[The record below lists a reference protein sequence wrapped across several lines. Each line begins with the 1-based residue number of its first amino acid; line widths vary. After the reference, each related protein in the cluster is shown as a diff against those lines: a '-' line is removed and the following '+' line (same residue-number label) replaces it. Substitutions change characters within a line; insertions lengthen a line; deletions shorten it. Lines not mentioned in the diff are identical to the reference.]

1 MSSDPKPASLR
12 DLYTQPVQ
20 SWNFPQQTNHTG
32 PPSASPP
39 MPTSSTSFSST
50 NNANLN
56 SRVDTLKWGASN
68 SSGRPYAGAG
78 NSSFIGAAP
87 STYTGSSYAAGSFPY
102 GYASY
107 DGPAYGSH
115 APRVALK
122 ALLAS
127 AFLQYTTTAIAMPWE
142 VGKVLLQV
150 QWVPKRIEDAP
161 IPDFDLELELELEE
175 EDDNDE
181 LSESSTDDSYF
192 HDPTSPTRQTRQAR
206 ARPLLN
212 TRKMSVGLSNNGG
225 RINGSPLIIQYG
237 PANGVWGMMKRVGAS
252 RTEGWGSLW
261 KGLLTSVTLSL
272 LTSTIQPSV
281 SSFLRPIFP
290 SHSQSHF
297 FPSILLPLTSHII
310 TGVILS
316 PLDTLRTLQIIH
328 PRPSPSPWTL
338 FSLITSNKS
347 SEVPITLGSL
357 YTHPTLL
364 LPALL
369 DNTLRPLISLLMPR
383 IIENMTGVRIGVNV
397 WMYPLCEFIGGV
409 IGLGIT
415 IPIETIRRRLQAQ
428 VAVHG
433 LPDVEN
439 LSRSRSST
447 KASYDSDEKVSSC
460 VHLSPRP
467 YTGILDCLWRILTEE
482 RSPPPK
488 RQKSNRRPSMR
499 SPRASSA
506 TTTPKARKGKATKPR
521 LSGGPGSK
529 RDVRS
534 VFDAEVSA
542 VAGMSHRPRM
552 LSEEMRMSE
561 RRASQ
566 QHAAHSP
573 IQPQAEGG
581 GSLGEKVEKEIE
593 KVRAEIES
601 EGIDGWLDNT
611 GLGQLY
617 RGFGMG
623 VGALAL
629 VLVLGL
635 ITGEEPE
642 GWAEL

>member
-1 MSSDPKPASLR
+1 KLASWISPTGEATLKTSTLTSMSSDPKPTSLR

-39 MPTSSTSFSST
+39 MPSSSTSFSST
-50 NNANLN
+50 SNANLN
-56 SRVDTLKWGASN
+56 SRVDTLKWGTSN
-68 SSGRPYAGAG
+68 PAGRPYAGAG

-102 GYASY
+102 GYAGY

-212 TRKMSVGLSNNGG
+212 TRKMSV
-225 RINGSPLIIQYG
+225 
-237 PANGVWGMMKRVGAS
+237 V
-252 RTEGWGSLW
+252 
-261 KGLLTSVTLSL
+261 
-272 LTSTIQPSV
+272 
-281 SSFLRPIFP
+281 
-290 SHSQSHF
+290 
-297 FPSILLPLTSHII
+297 
-310 TGVILS
+310 
-316 PLDTLRTLQIIH
+316 
-328 PRPSPSPWTL
+328 
-338 FSLITSNKS
+338 TSNKN
-347 SEVPITLGSL
+347 SEVPVTLGSL
-357 YTHPTLL
+357 YSHPTLL
-364 LPALL
+364 YPALL
-369 DNTLRPLISLLMPR
+369 DSTLRPLISLLMPR

-439 LSRSRSST
+439 SNRSKSST
-447 KASYDSDEKVSSC
+447 ASYDGDEMVSSC

-467 YTGILDCLWRILTEE
+467 YTGIFDCLWRILTEE

-488 RQKSNRRPSMR
+488 RKKSSRRPSMR
-499 SPRASSA
+499 SARASM
-506 TTTPKARKGKATKPR
+506 TPKARKGKTSKPR

-534 VFDAEVSA
+534 VFDAEISA
-542 VAGMSHRPRM
+542 AASTSHRPRM

-566 QHAAHSP
+566 QHTAHSP
-573 IQPQAEGG
+573 QGVPQAEAG

-593 KVRAEIES
+593 KARAEIES

-642 GWAEL
+642 GWAEI